1 MNRMEPLCADLRISL
16 GRCMVGGSGR
26 VVEPTRPVPHR
37 SFRRQPWVVVG
48 QEKRQTNFGAR
59 EGTMPDNTIQTS
71 RFGTLQVE
79 PDDVIE
85 FPRGILGMEHLRE
98 WVLFADAQ
106 NAQLGWLQSTQQ
118 PEVALAVVSPRRFVP
133 DYQVRVARRELES
146 LKLEK
151 ADDAHVLAIVNQND
165 RYITLNLKAPL
176 VINLSH
182 RVGCQVVAKGN
193 QPIQHEL
200 SCRTEPLKQSA

>member
-1 MNRMEPLCADLRISL
+1 MQNHM
-16 GRCMVGGSGR
+16 
-26 VVEPTRPVPHR
+26 
-37 SFRRQPWVVVG
+37 
-48 QEKRQTNFGAR
+48 
-59 EGTMPDNTIQTS
+59 IQTS
-71 RFGTLQVE
+71 RFGALQVE

-106 NAQLGWLQSTQQ
+106 NAQLGWFQSTQQ

-133 DYQVRVARRELES
+133 DYQVRVARRELTP

-151 ADDAHVLAIVNQND
+151 AEDAHVLAIVNQND
-165 RYITLNLKAPL
+165 RCITLNLKAPL
-176 VINLSH
+176 VINLPH

-200 SCRTEPLKQSA
+200 SYPTEPLKQSA

>member
-1 MNRMEPLCADLRISL
+1 M
-16 GRCMVGGSGR
+16 
-26 VVEPTRPVPHR
+26 
-37 SFRRQPWVVVG
+37 Q
-48 QEKRQTNFGAR
+48 
-59 EGTMPDNTIQTS
+59 DNTIQTS
-71 RFGTLQVE
+71 RFGAVHVE
-79 PDDVIE
+79 PHDVIE

-106 NAQLGWLQSTQQ
+106 NAQLGWLQSIQQ

-133 DYQVRVARRELES
+133 EYQVRVARRELAP
-146 LKLEK
+146 LKLET
-151 ADDAHVLAIVNQND
+151 ADDAHVLAIVSQNN

-176 VINLSH
+176 VINLPH

-200 SCRTEPLKQSA
+200 SYRTAPLKQSA